1 MSYVLISQSRLPK
14 CGIKY
19 SRCVVKR
26 LGFSLSFISIE
37 AAVFG
42 WHWVSL
48 LTGFFCDQK
57 QMALLG
63 SSATVGLLVEHT
75 GDPAFGPKYPRG
87 AGGLCHYP
95 CLPGPSQMLAP
106 WDFTDCR
113 EQEVT

>member
-1 MSYVLISQSRLPK
+1 MLFSRSRLPK

-42 WHWVSL
+42 WHWVAL

-57 QMALLG
+57 QTALLG
-63 SSATVGLLVEHT
+63 SATVGLLVEHT
-75 GDPAFGPKYPRG
+75 GDPAFGPKYPHG